1 MRRRSLRLVVGRRG
15 VGPDILS
22 LHRPIRAAVHA
33 QVRKSSLLVASLI
46 LSFVCTGHGIP
57 TKVQLLEAITAKRV
71 ESRLLG
77 CAGAAAMLAAQIGL
91 GKVTRASVRR
101 CVSRP
106 LCLKDADG
114 LPNRH
119 QCWL

>member
-1 MRRRSLRLVVGRRG
+1 MCGGGACASLWVDEV
-15 VGPDILS
+15 LS
-22 LHRPIRAAVHA
+22 RYPVAPRPIRAAVHA
-33 QVRKSSLLVASLI
+33 QVRQSSLLVASLI

-91 GKVTRASVRR
+91 EK
-101 CVSRP
+101 
-106 LCLKDADG
+106 
-114 LPNRH
+114 
-119 QCWL
+119 